1 MMHTKNQNLSVKTRD
16 GKLWGGDEKGY
27 PRIYAVGDCNY
38 SCVDAPG
45 KKPDEW
51 PIPPIPKISYPGEEM
66 CIVACSN
73 IEKTDRL
80 LFQNKTVDCCGEPL
94 HVWDMHWP
102 WGAGMFATSLGP
114 DDACFVAGANWQKN
128 SGLMCVWGQVCAVQ
142 KEFIE
147 ASKTDEC
154 AYGPLDFTMLIS
166 NLHQESCLPNLIK
179 ILTTKRHLKS
189 GNHPHG
195 LKPLQGFIG
204 RCIWYFVHHTPVHL
218 FGGGPRW
225 GYWVAKMFYGRW
237 SSRSPDESYKTT
249 SNWIKLYGWWWLLS
263 IYFRY
268 CQILLLLESQAS
280 SFASRYWHVQVV
292 GNCCEDELS
301 PAWSELF
308 RFTAPA
314 SRWKFCWDS
323 NEAIGFFNKK
333 RWVGRRFLKPNRTQ
347 PGSYWAFNWFKIE
360 DEFEWKWM
368 KMTLVM
374 EFD

>member
-1 MMHTKNQNLSVKTRD
+1 MKLCERARRNIPHIHTHVARDFNTLTNDMCLFMFRTKNQNLSVKTRD

-38 SCVDAPG
+38 SCVDEPG

-94 HVWDMHWP
+94 HVWDLHWP

-154 AYGPLDFTMLIS
+154 AYGFLNLTHQIILCKSIKCVKLLIVFFPQS
-166 NLHQESCLPNLIK
+166 HLNICFNLC
-179 ILTTKRHLKS
+179 
-189 GNHPHG
+189 
-195 LKPLQGFIG
+195 
-204 RCIWYFVHHTPVHL
+204 
-218 FGGGPRW
+218 
-225 GYWVAKMFYGRW
+225 
-237 SSRSPDESYKTT
+237 
-249 SNWIKLYGWWWLLS
+249 
-263 IYFRY
+263 
-268 CQILLLLESQAS
+268 
-280 SFASRYWHVQVV
+280 
-292 GNCCEDELS
+292 
-301 PAWSELF
+301 
-308 RFTAPA
+308 
-314 SRWKFCWDS
+314 
-323 NEAIGFFNKK
+323 FF
-333 RWVGRRFLKPNRTQ
+333 
-347 PGSYWAFNWFKIE
+347 
-360 DEFEWKWM
+360 
-368 KMTLVM
+368 
-374 EFD
+374 

>member
-1 MMHTKNQNLSVKTRD
+1 MSKFWMSCFNDVSFAGFINTYLKTANEIIDQCVACPRWHDSWSSKIVGMFRTKNQNLSVKTRD

-154 AYGPLDFTMLIS
+154 AYGF
-166 NLHQESCLPNLIK
+166 LH
-179 ILTTKRHLKS
+179 LT
-189 GNHPHG
+189 N
-195 LKPLQGFIG
+195 
-204 RCIWYFVHHTPVHL
+204 
-218 FGGGPRW
+218 
-225 GYWVAKMFYGRW
+225 
-237 SSRSPDESYKTT
+237 
-249 SNWIKLYGWWWLLS
+249 
-263 IYFRY
+263 
-268 CQILLLLESQAS
+268 QILLYKSIKFVKLYTYLFPRVIWA
-280 SFASRYWHVQVV
+280 FASICVLY
-292 GNCCEDELS
+292 
-301 PAWSELF
+301 
-308 RFTAPA
+308 
-314 SRWKFCWDS
+314 
-323 NEAIGFFNKK
+323 
-333 RWVGRRFLKPNRTQ
+333 
-347 PGSYWAFNWFKIE
+347 
-360 DEFEWKWM
+360 
-368 KMTLVM
+368 
-374 EFD
+374 

>member
-1 MMHTKNQNLSVKTRD
+1 MGASYKTANVITVSVINASIDQCAACPEWHDSWSSKIVGMFPTKNQNLSVKTRD

-154 AYGPLDFTMLIS
+154 AYGSSDIECQFSPPPCDMI
-166 NLHQESCLPNLIK
+166 PR
-179 ILTTKRHLKS
+179 LTIFFS
-189 GNHPHG
+189 DG
-195 LKPLQGFIG
+195 LKPPTSMSWFFRYHPGFIG

-225 GYWVAKMFYGRW
+225 GYWAIPVLQKGQTQGFAEKNMFFHCVI
-237 SSRSPDESYKTT
+237 D
-249 SNWIKLYGWWWLLS
+249 
-263 IYFRY
+263 Y
-268 CQILLLLESQAS
+268 C
-280 SFASRYWHVQVV
+280 
-292 GNCCEDELS
+292 N
-301 PAWSELF
+301 
-308 RFTAPA
+308 
-314 SRWKFCWDS
+314 
-323 NEAIGFFNKK
+323 N
-333 RWVGRRFLKPNRTQ
+333 
-347 PGSYWAFNWFKIE
+347 
-360 DEFEWKWM
+360 
-368 KMTLVM
+368 VM
-374 EFD
+374 M

>member
-1 MMHTKNQNLSVKTRD
+1 MNVVFNGASYKTANVITVSLINASIDQCAACPEWHDLWSSKIVGMFPTKNQNLSVKTRD

-154 AYGPLDFTMLIS
+154 AYGSSDIECQFSPPPCDMIPRLTILFFQMGWNHQLTWVDFSVTIQASLAAVFGTSSTI
-166 NLHQESCLPNLIK
+166 
-179 ILTTKRHLKS
+179 R
-189 GNHPHG
+189 
-195 LKPLQGFIG
+195 
-204 RCIWYFVHHTPVHL
+204 RCIFLVEVLDGDTEP
-218 FGGGPRW
+218 FQCCKR
-225 GYWVAKMFYGRW
+225 AKLKGLQEKTC
-237 SSRSPDESYKTT
+237 SS
-249 SNWIKLYGWWWLLS
+249 IVL
-263 IYFRY
+263 
-268 CQILLLLESQAS
+268 
-280 SFASRYWHVQVV
+280 
-292 GNCCEDELS
+292 
-301 PAWSELF
+301 
-308 RFTAPA
+308 
-314 SRWKFCWDS
+314 
-323 NEAIGFFNKK
+323 
-333 RWVGRRFLKPNRTQ
+333 
-347 PGSYWAFNWFKIE
+347 
-360 DEFEWKWM
+360 
-368 KMTLVM
+368 
-374 EFD
+374 